1 MGTQPTVPRILVVSE
16 EQVLAETVASAGY
29 RVVALTP
36 DQLGAWLAE
45 DHDPLDAVLLD
56 SFLPGQS
63 FVALGQIQAAGR
75 RVAVLLLERP
85 DPRMSSP
92 SLRLLPGIAV
102 LPLPATYDHIFGAI
116 ADLLYAADDATVIA
130 QPGTAPTS
138 PPAATGSVRDAVA
151 AAVDRALAEPEIG
164 RRLTVKPTMVRV
176 APPDVGDADTAV
188 VPVQVPASPEEALP
202 PEAEAALE
210 RPIEPAAG
218 QLATLLAERTDD
230 LAGVAETAQVI
241 VEQAL
246 ELTGADSAALLVPDG
261 QRWRVAADIG
271 LRPVERRLE
280 LLPDSWLVTQ
290 VAQPE
295 KGLLIE
301 GTDIARRQLAGAPL
315 ASRKHL
321 LAVAIPGSRALLLL
335 ARRAD
340 PAFVERNLDDASVL
354 CKEAQAYLADALTVR
369 SAGAAAVCVHRR
381 GPGLPAAGPVEC
393 WLLDVDPIVQKLLVD
408 RTALP
413 DRAGPGR
420 SACGTRARSCPDLT
434 GSSRSRPRGPPGS
447 APLAQR
453 RRRGDA
459 GPRRRTCR

>member
-1 MGTQPTVPRILVVSE
+1 MGTKPAVPRILVVSE

-75 RVAVLLLERP
+75 RVSVLLLERP
-85 DPRMSSP
+85 DPNMNSP

-116 ADLLYAADDATVIA
+116 ADLLYAADDVAVIA
-130 QPGTAPTS
+130 RPAAAPTS
-138 PPAATGSVRDAVA
+138 APGSTGSVREAVA
-151 AAVDRALAEPEIG
+151 AAVDHAFAEPEIG
-164 RRLTVKPTMVRV
+164 GRHAVKPAMVQI
-176 APPDVGDADTAV
+176 APPDVGDAETAV
-188 VPVQVPASPEEALP
+188 VPSPGPAAREDVAP
-202 PEAEAALE
+202 PKAYADLE
-210 RPIEPAAG
+210 RPIEPAAS
-218 QLATLLAERTDD
+218 QLATLLAKRADD

-241 VEQAL
+241 IEQAVD
-246 ELTGADSAALLVPDG
+246 LTGADSAALLVRDG
-261 QRWRVAADIG
+261 QRWRVAGDVG

-280 LLPDSWLVTQ
+280 LLPDSWLITQ

-321 LAVAIPGSRALLLL
+321 LAITIPGSKALLLL

-340 PAFVERNLDDASVL
+340 PPFVERNLDDAAVL
-354 CKEAQAYLADALTVR
+354 CHEAQGYLEDALTVR
-369 SAGAAAVCVHRR
+369 TLARRLSAFTDDDRVYPPRAASSAGYS
-381 GPGLPAAGPVEC
+381 
-393 WLLDVDPIVQKLLVD
+393 
-408 RTALP
+408 T
-413 DRAGPGR
+413 
-420 SACGTRARSCPDLT
+420 
-434 GSSRSRPRGPPGS
+434 
-447 APLAQR
+447 
-453 RRRGDA
+453 
-459 GPRRRTCR
+459 